1 MKLVPENFKLIPTTY
16 NGNDFMK
23 IQYEDKDLVMKL
35 KGEFHIIDV
44 KNYGLR
50 LIFTPDNNEI
60 IDKIHELAGYKNK
73 SELNSLSLSMNKT
86 TPFFN
91 HKNIL
96 MDQNKCRLKRDA
108 LKIKMRGCACVAVC
122 FSSFSI
128 IYDRLNAYAKQ
139 VKVNEFLKEEEIKSL
154 FDNED

>member
-1 MKLVPENFKLIPTTY
+1 MKLELEKFKIIPATY
-16 NGNDFMK
+16 NAIDFMK

-35 KGEFHIIDV
+35 KGEFFITDA

-50 LIFTPDNNEI
+50 LVFTPDDYSI
-60 IDKIHELAGYKNK
+60 IDKIYELGGCQNK
-73 SELNSLSLSMNKT
+73 SELNSIVLSMNKT

-96 MDQNKCRLKRDA
+96 MDQNKCRSKRDA
-108 LKIKMRGCACVAVC
+108 LKIKMRGCVAVC

-139 VKVNEFLKEEEIKSL
+139 VKVNEFLKEEKIESL
-154 FDNED
+154 FDEED

>member
-1 MKLVPENFKLIPTTY
+1 MKLVPENFKLIPKTY

-50 LIFTPDNNEI
+50 LIFTPDDYSI
-60 IDKIHELAGYKNK
+60 IDKIHELAGFQNK
-73 SELNSLSLSMNKT
+73 SEFNSISLSMDQR

-91 HKNIL
+91 HKNIF
-96 MDQNKCRLKRDA
+96 MDQNKCRSKPNALK
-108 LKIKMRGCACVAVC
+108 KIKMRGCVAVC

-128 IYDRLNAYAKQ
+128 IYDRLNSYAKQ
-139 VKVNEFLKEEEIKSL
+139 VKVNEFLEEKIESM
-154 FDNED
+154 FDEED

>member
-1 MKLVPENFKLIPTTY
+1 MKLELEKFKIIPTTY
-16 NGNDFMK
+16 NAINFMK

-35 KGEFHIIDV
+35 KGEFFITDA

-50 LIFTPDNNEI
+50 LVFTPDDYSI
-60 IDKIHELAGYKNK
+60 IDKIYELGGYKNEENK
-73 SELNSLSLSMNKT
+73 KIIFLSMNKT

-91 HKNIL
+91 HKNIQ
-96 MDQNKCRLKRDA
+96 MDQNKCRSKRDA
-108 LKIKMRGCACVAVC
+108 LKKIKMRGCVAVC

-139 VKVNEFLKEEEIKSL
+139 VKVNEFLKEEKIESL
-154 FDNED
+154 FDEED

>member
-1 MKLVPENFKLIPTTY
+1 MKLDLEKFKTISETY
-16 NGNDFMK
+16 NGIYFVK

-73 SELNSLSLSMNKT
+73 SKLNSISLSMNKT

-96 MDQNKCRLKRDA
+96 MDQNKCRSKRGTLK
-108 LKIKMRGCACVAVC
+108 KIKMRGCVAVC

-139 VKVNEFLKEEEIKSL
+139 VKVNEFLKEEKIESM
-154 FDNED
+154 FDEED

>member
-1 MKLVPENFKLIPTTY
+1 MNLVPEKFKTIPKSY

-35 KGEFHIIDV
+35 KGEFHIIDA

-50 LIFTPDNNEI
+50 LVFTPDDYSI
-60 IDKIHELAGYKNK
+60 IDKIYELGGFQNK
-73 SELNSLSLSMNKT
+73 SELNSISFSMNKT

-91 HKNIL
+91 HKNIQ
-96 MDQNKCRLKRDA
+96 MDQNKCRSKRDA
-108 LKIKMRGCACVAVC
+108 LKKIKMRGCVAVC

-128 IYDRLNAYAKQ
+128 INDRLNAYAKQ
-139 VKVNEFLKEEEIKSL
+139 VKVNEFLKEEKIESL
-154 FDNED
+154 FDEED

>member
-1 MKLVPENFKLIPTTY
+1 MKLELEKFKIIPATY
-16 NGNDFMK
+16 NAIDFMK

-35 KGEFHIIDV
+35 REFFITDA

-50 LIFTPDNNEI
+50 LVFTPDDYSI
-60 IDKIHELAGYKNK
+60 IDKIYELGGFQNK
-73 SELNSLSLSMNKT
+73 SELNSIFLSMNKT

-96 MDQNKCRLKRDA
+96 MDQNKCRSKRDA
-108 LKIKMRGCACVAVC
+108 LKIKMRGCVAVC

-139 VKVNEFLKEEEIKSL
+139 VKVNEFLKEEKIESL
-154 FDNED
+154 FDEED

>member
-1 MKLVPENFKLIPTTY
+1 MKLELEKFKIIPATY
-16 NGNDFMK
+16 NAIDFMK

-35 KGEFHIIDV
+35 KGEFFITDA

-50 LIFTPDNNEI
+50 LVFTPDDYSI
-60 IDKIHELAGYKNK
+60 IDKIYELGGFQNK
-73 SELNSLSLSMNKT
+73 SELNSIFLSMNKT

-91 HKNIL
+91 HKNIQ
-96 MDQNKCRLKRDA
+96 MDKNKCRSKRDA
-108 LKIKMRGCACVAVC
+108 LKKIKMRGCVAVC

-139 VKVNEFLKEEEIKSL
+139 VKVNEFLKEEKIESL
-154 FDNED
+154 FDEED

>member
-1 MKLVPENFKLIPTTY
+1 MKLDLEKFKTISETY
-16 NGNDFMK
+16 NGIYFMK

-60 IDKIHELAGYKNK
+60 IDKIYDLAGRENK
-73 SELNSLSLSMNKT
+73 SELNSISLSMNKT

-96 MDQNKCRLKRDA
+96 MDQNKCRSKRDT
-108 LKIKMRGCACVAVC
+108 LKKIKIRGCVAVC

-128 IYDRLNAYAKQ
+128 IYDRLNAYAVQ
-139 VKVNEFLKEEEIKSL
+139 VKVNEFLKKN
-154 FDNED
+154 D

>member
-1 MKLVPENFKLIPTTY
+1 MNLVPEKFKLIPKSY

-23 IQYEDKDLVMKL
+23 IQYEDKDLVKKL
-35 KGEFHIIDV
+35 KGEFHIIEV

-50 LIFTPDNNEI
+50 LVFTPDNYEI
-60 IDKIHELAGYKNK
+60 IDKIYELGGYQNEEDKK
-73 SELNSLSLSMNKT
+73 IISLSMNKT

-96 MDQNKCRLKRDA
+96 MDQNKCISKRDA
-108 LKIKMRGCACVAVC
+108 LKKIKMRGCVAVC

-128 IYDRLNAYAKQ
+128 SYDRRNAYAKQ

-154 FDNED
+154 FGEED

>member
-1 MKLVPENFKLIPTTY
+1 MKLELEKFKIIPTTY
-16 NGNDFMK
+16 NAIDFMK

-35 KGEFHIIDV
+35 KGEFFITDA

-50 LIFTPDNNEI
+50 LVFTPDDYSI
-60 IDKIHELAGYKNK
+60 IDKIYELGGYKNEENK
-73 SELNSLSLSMNKT
+73 KINFLSMNKT

-91 HKNIL
+91 HKNIQ
-96 MDQNKCRLKRDA
+96 MDQNKCRSKRDA
-108 LKIKMRGCACVAVC
+108 LKKIKMRGCVAVC

-139 VKVNEFLKEEEIKSL
+139 VKVNEFLKEEKIESL
-154 FDNED
+154 FDEED